1 MSSNVGNIKYFL
13 YMIESYVLS
22 DWISISGCSDY
33 FIGYKNQFILTS
45 ILLYN
50 HKEIWHNT
58 AYELL
63 KIQLLR

>member
-1 MSSNVGNIKYFL
+1 ML
-13 YMIESYVLS
+13 ESYVLS